1 MNQFGRMHSML
12 IVPVTSGKE
21 NVGCG
26 NGDFKE
32 HFPFSKVL
40 EYLTAKMYVCLLVNK
55 SDEKPPNHSSTEGW
69 IQTMG
74 HYILCKMNTLQLHV
88 SSFPGGWAGEG
99 SNCKGGDL
107 HLIPGL
113 RGSPGGGNG
122 YSLQYSWR
130 IPWTAWSMGSQRVGY
145 NWETFTCIIIA
156 KSQKQWWEK
165 KATEISVRY
174 DAIYI
179 NFESINNTICYL
191 WIYMV
196 LT

>member
-1 MNQFGRMHSML
+1 MGILRS
-12 IVPVTSGKE
+12 I
-21 NVGCG
+21 
-26 NGDFKE
+26 
-32 HFPFSKVL
+32 FPFQKCWNIWQQ
-40 EYLTAKMYVCLLVNK
+40 KCMYVYLSISQMKNHLTIHRQK
-55 SDEKPPNHSSTEGW
+55 DEFRQW
-69 IQTMG
+69 D
-74 HYILCKMNTLQLHV
+74 YILYYIVCKMNTLQLHV

-99 SNCKGGDL
+99 SDCKGGDL

-122 YSLQYSWR
+122 YPLQYSWR
-130 IPWTAWSMGSQRVGY
+130 IPWTAWSMGSQRVVY
-145 NWETFTCIIIA
+145 NWETFTCTIIA

-165 KATEISVRY
+165 KATEISVHY

-196 LT
+196 LI